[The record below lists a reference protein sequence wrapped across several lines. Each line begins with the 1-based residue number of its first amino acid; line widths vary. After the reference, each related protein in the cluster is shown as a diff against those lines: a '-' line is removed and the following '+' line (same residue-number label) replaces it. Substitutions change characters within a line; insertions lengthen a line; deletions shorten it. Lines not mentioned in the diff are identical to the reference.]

1 MSLCNG
7 SYGHYGVLSKSTLQ
21 WKKTVMGSENPIIG
35 SNIIA
40 TATIY
45 FMVL

>member
-1 MSLCNG
+1 
-7 SYGHYGVLSKSTLQ
+7 
-21 WKKTVMGSENPIIG
+21 MGSENPIIG

-45 FMVL
+45 FMVLWILTMSVHDTYTLNNNEMLLKH